1 MTKPNLQVQ
10 EMVAGSPGLAQRF
23 GLTVEPSVVRVKGR
37 FLPGPKV
44 TVRGANGNPL
54 TEQVR

>member
-1 MTKPNLQVQ
+1 
-10 EMVAGSPGLAQRF
+10 MVAGSPGLAQRF
-23 GLTVEPSVVRVKGR
+23 GLAVEPSVVRVKGR